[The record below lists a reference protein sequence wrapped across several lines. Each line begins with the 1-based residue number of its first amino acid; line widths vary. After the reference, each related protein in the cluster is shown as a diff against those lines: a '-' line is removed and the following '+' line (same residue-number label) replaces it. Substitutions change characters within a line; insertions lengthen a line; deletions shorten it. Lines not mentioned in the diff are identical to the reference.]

1 MAKGAAT
8 ATPAV
13 KPELKPAEP
22 RGIAEAHIVHG
33 TLRTGVVLQN
43 RYRILEVL
51 GVGGMSTVYRARD
64 LRFTSVDRSCAVKE
78 MFNSADDP
86 KLRQIRFSNFQREA
100 AILATLTHSAIPRIY
115 DYFEQ
120 QGTIYLILEII
131 HGQDL
136 ETMLTKR
143 GAPFDESQVIEWA
156 IRLCDVLAYLHDQSP
171 EPVIFRDMKPSNVMI
186 RAEDGHLM
194 LVDFGIAR
202 SFAPEQKG
210 TMIGTEGYAPP
221 EQYRGI
227 ANPRGDIY
235 ALGATM
241 HHLSTG
247 SDPRMETPFTFAE
260 RPPRKLN
267 TMLTQEFEEIVLRCV
282 AYDPSERYGSVA
294 EVRGALEALRAKPI
308 TTELPLPVP
317 TPAPAAKPPSVIRLE
332 TAPLVAKVE
341 TSLLVGKR
349 ETAPLVT
356 PTPAKPQP
364 DRLSWRLKTDDEVRG
379 SASYAGG
386 AVYAGSYDRKLY
398 AIDETD
404 GSVRWTFT
412 AQRGIVSRP
421 APIGDMVVF
430 GSEDANI
437 YAVSRANGRLL
448 WTFRTNMAVRSSPL
462 AHDDWCC
469 IGSDDG
475 FLYKLDRRNGTAIW
489 RLKTWGPVRSTPVAA
504 DASIVFG
511 SDDGFLYSIQSEG
524 AQLNWRTRIGA
535 PIMSTPAVARSTVVF
550 GASDGFIRGASLKDG
565 RVTWQHKAAKTVIA
579 SPEIDEKHA
588 YVASADGHMYALE
601 IETGALIWKTQICR
615 QVTSSATIDGDVL
628 YVGGN
633 DASVSCLSL
642 ATGEIVWRYLTAGAV
657 VAKPL
662 VTHEHIIFGS
672 LDSSIYALARGV

>member
-1 MAKGAAT
+1 M
-8 ATPAV
+8 
-13 KPELKPAEP
+13 
-22 RGIAEAHIVHG
+22 VHG

-43 RYRILEVL
+43 RYRILEIL

-143 GAPFDESQVIEWA
+143 GAPFDESQVIDWT
-156 IRLCDVLAYLHDQSP
+156 INLCDVLSYLHGQLP
-171 EPVIFRDMKPSNVMI
+171 EPVIFRDLKPSNVMI

-227 ANPRGDIY
+227 ANARGDIY
-235 ALGATM
+235 ALGATI

-247 SDPRMETPFTFAE
+247 NDPRMETPFTFAE

-267 TMLTQEFEEIVLRCV
+267 PMLTPEFEEIVLRCV

-294 EVRGALEALRAKPI
+294 EVRQALERLRRKPI
-308 TTELPLPVP
+308 TAELAVP
-317 TPAPAAKPPSVIRLE
+317 AAAPDPAPAAAPAAPPLIKLE
-332 TAPLVAKVE
+332 TATLVM
-341 TSLLVGKR
+341 
-349 ETAPLVT
+349 
-356 PTPAKPQP
+356 PAARTDP
-364 DRLSWRLKTDDEVRG
+364 DRLSWRLKTEDEVRG

-386 AVYAGSYDRKLY
+386 AIYVGSYDRRLY

-404 GSVRWTFT
+404 GSVRWSFS

-421 APIGDMVVF
+421 APVGDTVIF
-430 GSEDANI
+430 GSEDGNVH
-437 YAVSRANGRLL
+437 AVSRANGRAA
-448 WTFRTNMAVRSSPL
+448 WAFRANGPVRSSPL
-462 AHDDWCC
+462 THDAWCC
-469 IGSDDG
+469 VGSDDG
-475 FLYKLDRRNGTAIW
+475 FLYKIDRRNGVAIW
-489 RLKTWGPVRSTPVAA
+489 RFKTWGPVRSSPVLAESA
-504 DASIVFG
+504 IVFG
-511 SDDGFLYSIQSEG
+511 SDDGFLYSIRADS

-535 PIMSTPAVARSTVVF
+535 PIMSTPAVAKSIAIF
-550 GASDGFIRGASLKDG
+550 GAADGAIRGLSLKDG
-565 RVTWQHKAAKTVIA
+565 RLVWQHKTARTVIA
-579 SPEIDEKHA
+579 SPEVDDTLA
-588 YVASADGHMYALE
+588 YVASADGHMYALD
-601 IETGALIWKTQICR
+601 ISTGEVAWKTHICR
-615 QVTSSATIDGDVL
+615 QVTSSAAIDGDAL

-633 DASVSCLSL
+633 DASVSCLSRR
-642 ATGEIVWRYLTAGAV
+642 TGEIAWRFLTAGAV

-662 VTHEHIIFGS
+662 VTPEHVVFGS
-672 LDSSIYALARGV
+672 LDGSIYALARGV